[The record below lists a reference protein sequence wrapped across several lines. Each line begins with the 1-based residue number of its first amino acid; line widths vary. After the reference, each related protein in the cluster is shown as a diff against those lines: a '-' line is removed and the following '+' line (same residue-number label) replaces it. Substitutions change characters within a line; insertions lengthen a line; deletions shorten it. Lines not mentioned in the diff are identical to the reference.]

1 MEQLLEEKKYDEIKK
16 ILWLKNTNEDEIEA
30 KTKINY
36 YKYLMKELI
45 KEKQVWK
52 KEKVRITWNKTT
64 NIWGI
69 RKKDRQEDIE
79 CDIDKQRILE
89 FWKGIYEKEEDPTQN
104 DWTREILTNNEW
116 IETGIL
122 ITKEEIQKAI
132 KRIPNWKASG
142 NDQIQGYWY
151 KYLNN
156 VIDCLESIFKKWI
169 LNPENIP
176 ETVCKGITVLIYK
189 SGDINNPKN

>member
-1 MEQLLEEKKYDEIKK
+1 M
-16 ILWLKNTNEDEIEA
+16 
-30 KTKINY
+30 
-36 YKYLMKELI
+36 
-45 KEKQVWK
+45 
-52 KEKVRITWNKTT
+52 
-64 NIWGI
+64 
-69 RKKDRQEDIE
+69 
-79 CDIDKQRILE
+79 E

-122 ITKEEIQKAI
+122 ITKEEIQRAI
-132 KRIPNWKASG
+132 KRIPNWKAPG

-156 VIDCLESIFKKWI
+156 VIDCLKSIFRKWI
-169 LNPENIP
+169 LNSENIP

-189 SGDINNPKN
+189 GGDTNDPKNYRPITCLNLILKIFTSILKRRMEITLKRNDENKRISLNQLGCKQYSYASKEGLLQNSLLQAMLNE